1 VWAQELIRCK
11 KSVTY
16 QFGNEPRTK
25 HEVHSEVP
33 VYSCLAERKCPMDC
47 RNAAKAAAVA
57 SPAVTYQEGYH
68 YHRQYRLPAVPLCL
82 DIDYGNCRRSR
93 LMDI

>member
-1 VWAQELIRCK
+1 
-11 KSVTY
+11 
-16 QFGNEPRTK
+16 
-25 HEVHSEVP
+25 
-33 VYSCLAERKCPMDC
+33 MDC

-82 DIDYGNCRRSR
+82 DIDYGNCRRRASFGER
-93 LMDI
+93 SGTFPTTKCCRILRIRASFGERSGTFPSTRCCRILRM